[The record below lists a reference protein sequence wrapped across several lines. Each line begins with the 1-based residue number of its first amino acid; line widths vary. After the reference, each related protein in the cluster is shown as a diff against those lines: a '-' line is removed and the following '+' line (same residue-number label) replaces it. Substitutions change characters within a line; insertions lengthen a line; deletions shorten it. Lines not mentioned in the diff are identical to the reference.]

1 MLVSPSPQSMLAK
14 IPNGP
19 LTQFILHNFRHSNH
33 ISIFHGL
40 NHVNTTYSWCFLM
53 RTSAGSR
60 GILHPKSCQARC
72 LRVTLQPN
80 SGGWR
85 VETVAHPRSFAFGGW
100 LMAYRYLRI
109 LSTWLHTIYIY
120 IHNIWLYPYL
130 GWSRLT
136 KVSNIKIR
144 FLELFWCSTR
154 ILKSNRGV
162 AWNANFDRV
171 LHVGQIHKRSAHS
184 TVSRATTWECW
195 LNQQTLGF
203 DGKNRDSSM
212 TSLPHRWLRPT
223 VWLLRWWK
231 FLDRKLIVDGQHL
244 EKSTFRK
251 ILKRW

>member
-1 MLVSPSPQSMLAK
+1 MLLDAYICWIQRDFCIRKVAKLGASAWRCNPTAVDGEWRQSPTPA
-14 IPNGP
+14 
-19 LTQFILHNFRHSNH
+19 H
-33 ISIFHGL
+33 
-40 NHVNTTYSWCFLM
+40 
-53 RTSAGSR
+53 
-60 GILHPKSCQARC
+60 
-72 LRVTLQPN
+72 LRLV
-80 SGGWR
+80 GGW
-85 VETVAHPRSFAFGGW
+85 W
-100 LMAYRYLRI
+100 LTDIYVFYLHGYI
-109 LSTWLHTIYIY
+109 LYIYIY
-120 IHNIWLYPYL
+120 NIWLYPYL

-231 FLDRKLIVDGQHL
+231 FLDRKLIVDGQHF
-244 EKSTFRK
+244 EKFTFRK